1 MTGNP
6 YDITIQNVVATGS
19 LNQKID
25 LASILKTFPNVEYKR
40 EKFPGLCFRLK
51 KPKTATLIFNT
62 GKMVCTGAKSEKM
75 ARIAISKVA
84 NELKEK
90 GIIDPVKPKVTV
102 QNIVSSANLG
112 LKIDLEVAADILE
125 NIMYEP
131 EQFPGAV
138 YRMSDPKTV
147 LLLFSTGKIV
157 VTGAKKKKQVFEA
170 VKKIRALLSEY
181 DLLY

>member
-6 YDITIQNVVATGS
+6 YDVNIQNVVATGD

-25 LASILKTFPNVEYKR
+25 LPSILKIFKDTEYR
-40 EKFPGLCFRLK
+40 PEKFPGLCFRLK

-62 GKMVCTGAKSEKM
+62 GKMVCTGAKSKKM
-75 ARIAISKVA
+75 AGIAITKVA
-84 NELKEK
+84 KELNEK
-90 GIIDPVKPKVTV
+90 GVINAIKPKATV
-102 QNIVSSANLG
+102 QNMVSSANLG
-112 LKIDLEVAADILE
+112 KKIDLEAAADILE

-138 YRMSDPKTV
+138 YRMRAPKTV

-157 VTGAKKKKQVFEA
+157 ITGAKKEKQVFEA
-170 VKKIRALLSEY
+170 AEKIYDLLSDY